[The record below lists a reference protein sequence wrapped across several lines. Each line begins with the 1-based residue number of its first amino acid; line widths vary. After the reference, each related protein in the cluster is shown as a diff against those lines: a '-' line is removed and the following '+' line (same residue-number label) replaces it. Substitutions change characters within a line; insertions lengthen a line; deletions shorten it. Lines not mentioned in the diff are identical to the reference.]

1 MEEILKLLYRHP
13 IPHNYREQYQHHR
26 IQLQPKYIYLSLGFT
41 DKNRAKIAGPID
53 ERPLNGV
60 SLFTRLDFEF
70 KAERN
75 LCESLT
81 STLTTSGPPE
91 SPSQASFPPFPTPQM
106 D

>member
-13 IPHNYREQYQHHR
+13 IPRNYREQYQHHR

-60 SLFTRLDFEF
+60 TRVCSPDLTL
-70 KAERN
+70 N
-75 LCESLT
+75 LKLNVT
-81 STLTTSGPPE
+81 YVNP
-91 SPSQASFPPFPTPQM
+91 
-106 D
+106 